1 MKSFK
6 INLIFFSH
14 LLLTVTPVTSFA
26 KLDIFAC
33 APEWGALAKEIGG
46 EEVEVFTASK
56 ASQDVHHLR
65 AKPSFLAKIRKTE
78 LVFCTG
84 AALES
89 GWLPVLL
96 QKAGS
101 SKVQAGQVGHLLAS
115 EYVERLELPESVD
128 RSMGDVHGEGNP
140 HIHLNPHNLILIA
153 DELTKRL
160 SLLSPTKEKLFLSNL
175 EIFKK
180 SWQENIEK
188 WEQKAQPLRNKNVVV
203 YHQNW
208 IYLLNWLDLN
218 RITTLEP
225 VPGIPPRVSHL
236 ETVLASVKNQDIK
249 AILLTPYQQN
259 NAAAWL
265 SEHADIP
272 ATTLP
277 YTVGGS
283 EKAKDL
289 ESLFDETV
297 QILLDVST

>member
-1 MKSFK
+1 MNKKVFF
-6 INLIFFSH
+6 LIILS
-14 LLLTVTPVTSFA
+14 TVPMSSIA

-46 EEVEVFTASK
+46 EEVKVFTASK

-65 AKPSFLAKIRKTE
+65 AKPSFLAKMRKAE

-84 AALES
+84 ASLES

-115 EYVERLELPESVD
+115 EYVERLEISNSVD

-140 HIHLNPHNLILIA
+140 HIHLNPHNLIFIA
-153 DELTKRL
+153 DELAKRL
-160 SLLSPTKEKLFLSNL
+160 TLLSSNKEKYFKNNL
-175 EIFKK
+175 K
-180 SWQENIEK
+180 SFTKNWQQHMKE
-188 WEQKAQPLRNKNVVV
+188 WEQKAQPLNNKNVVV

-208 IYLLNWLDLN
+208 IYLLKWLNLK
-218 RITTLEP
+218 RVTTLEP

-236 ETVLASVKNQDIK
+236 ENVLASVKHQDIT

-259 NAAAWL
+259 KAAAWL

-272 ATTLP
+272 VVILP

-283 EKAKDL
+283 KNVEDL
-289 ESLFDETV
+289 KSLFDETLKTL
-297 QILLDVST
+297 IEVSK

>member
-1 MKSFK
+1 MNKK
-6 INLIFFSH
+6 IFFISIII
-14 LLLTVTPVTSFA
+14 LVLPTTSIA

-33 APEWGALAKEIGG
+33 APEWGALAKDIGG

-56 ASQDVHHLR
+56 ASQDIHHLR
-65 AKPSFLAKIRKTE
+65 AKPSFLAKMRKAE

-84 AALES
+84 ASLES

-101 SKVQAGQVGHLLAS
+101 SKVQYGQAGLLLAS
-115 EYVERLELPESVD
+115 EYVERLEIPESVD

-153 DELTKRL
+153 NELAKRL
-160 SLLSPTKEKLFLSNL
+160 VSLSPEKEKLFLSNL
-175 EIFKK
+175 EIFKQN
-180 SWQENIEK
+180 WQKNIEY
-188 WEQKAQPLRNKNVVV
+188 WEQKAQSLKNKNVVV

-208 IYLLNWLDLN
+208 IYLLNWLNLN

-225 VPGIPPRVSHL
+225 LPGIPPRVSHL
-236 ETVLASVKNQDIK
+236 ETVLASVKNHDIK

-259 NAAAWL
+259 KAATWL
-265 SEHADIP
+265 SEQADIP
-272 ATTLP
+272 VIILP

-283 EKAKDL
+283 ETAKDL
-289 ESLFDETV
+289 ESLFEETV

>member
-1 MKSFK
+1 MNRSVF
-6 INLIFFSH
+6 ILLAIILI
-14 LLLTVTPVTSFA
+14 TPTTSIA

-46 EEVEVFTASK
+46 AEVTVFTASK

-65 AKPSFLAKIRKTE
+65 AKPSFLAKMRKTE

-115 EYVERLELPESVD
+115 EYVEKLEMPELVD
-128 RSMGDVHGEGNP
+128 RSMGDIHGEGNP

-175 EIFKK
+175 EIFKQR
-180 SWQENIEK
+180 WQENIEK
-188 WEQKAQPLRNKNVVV
+188 WEQKAQPLRNMNVVV

-208 IYLLNWLDLN
+208 IYLLNWLNLN

-265 SEHADIP
+265 SEHTNIP
-272 ATTLP
+272 VVTLP

-283 EKAKDL
+283 KNAKDL
-289 ESLFDETV
+289 KTLFDETL
-297 QILLDVST
+297 QILLEVSA

>member
-1 MKSFK
+1 MNKYVFF
-6 INLIFFSH
+6 LI
-14 LLLTVTPVTSFA
+14 LLLFIPTTSIA

-46 EEVEVFTASK
+46 EEVKVFTASK

-65 AKPSFLAKIRKTE
+65 AKPSFLAKMRKAE

-84 AALES
+84 ASLES

-101 SKVQAGQVGHLLAS
+101 SMVQVGQVGHLLAS
-115 EYVERLELPESVD
+115 EFVERLETSKSVD
-128 RSMGDVHGEGNP
+128 RSMGDVHSEGNP
-140 HIHLNPHNLILIA
+140 HIHLNPHNLIFIA
-153 DELTKRL
+153 EELAKRL
-160 SLLSPTKEKLFLSNL
+160 TLLSPNKEKYFKNKL
-175 EIFKK
+175 ERFKK
-180 SWQENIEK
+180 NWQQHIKE
-188 WEQKAQPLRNKNVVV
+188 WEQKAQPLKNKNVVV

-208 IYLLNWLDLN
+208 IYLLNWLNLN
-218 RITTLEP
+218 RVTTLEP

-236 ETVLASVKNQDIK
+236 ENVLTSVKQQNIT

-259 NAAAWL
+259 KAAAWL

-272 ATTLP
+272 VVTLP

-283 EKAKDL
+283 KNVADL
-289 ESLFDETV
+289 KSLFDETL
-297 QILLDVST
+297 QTLLEVSK

>member
-1 MKSFK
+1 MKTYK
-6 INLIFFSH
+6 ISNTFLLII
-14 LLLTVTPVTSFA
+14 LLVIPVTSFS
-26 KLDIFAC
+26 KIDVFAC
-33 APEWGALAKEIGG
+33 APEWGALAEEIGG
-46 EEVEVFTASK
+46 DNVNVFTASK

-65 AKPSFLAKIRKTE
+65 AKPSFLARMRKTD

-84 AALES
+84 ASLES
-89 GWLPVLL
+89 GWLPILL

-101 SKVQAGQVGHLLAS
+101 AKVQHGQVGHLMAS
-115 EYVERLELPESVD
+115 DYVKMLEIPKSVD
-128 RSMGDVHGEGNP
+128 RSMGDVHSEGNP

-153 DELTKRL
+153 DELAKRL
-160 SLLSPTKEKLFLSNL
+160 ILLLPEQESSILKNNEKFKE
-175 EIFKK
+175 
-180 SWQENIEK
+180 SWQQKIQN
-188 WEQKAQPLRNKNVVV
+188 WEEQAKPLSNKNVVV

-218 RITTLEP
+218 RISALEP

-236 ETVLASVKNQDIK
+236 ETVLASVKNHDIK

-265 SEHADIP
+265 SKHADIP
-272 ATTLP
+272 VTTLP